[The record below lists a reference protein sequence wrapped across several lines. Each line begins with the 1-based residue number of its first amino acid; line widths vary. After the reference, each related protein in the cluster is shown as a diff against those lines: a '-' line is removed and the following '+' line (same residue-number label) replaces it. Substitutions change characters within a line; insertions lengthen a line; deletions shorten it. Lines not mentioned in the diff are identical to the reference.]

1 MLNPRDNITLVQ
13 TQLKGKGVTVTDE
26 QAFAVSHQYEDKM
39 WDVHKLLGYG
49 LAFLLASRLIIELIQ
64 PKEEKLR
71 FRFKKIMNLFKLND
85 ENSVQYR
92 HYLYVKW
99 LYLLF
104 YLILALM
111 ALTGLGLA
119 FGRNLG
125 FTRETHQLIK
135 TVHSLCQYFMYVFVV
150 VHLGGVIIAENTK
163 DKGIVSGMINGN
175 RSLK

>member
-1 MLNPRDNITLVQ
+1 
-13 TQLKGKGVTVTDE
+13 
-26 QAFAVSHQYEDKM
+26 
-39 WDVHKLLGYG
+39 
-49 LAFLLASRLIIELIQ
+49 
-64 PKEEKLR
+64 
-71 FRFKKIMNLFKLND
+71 MNLFKLND